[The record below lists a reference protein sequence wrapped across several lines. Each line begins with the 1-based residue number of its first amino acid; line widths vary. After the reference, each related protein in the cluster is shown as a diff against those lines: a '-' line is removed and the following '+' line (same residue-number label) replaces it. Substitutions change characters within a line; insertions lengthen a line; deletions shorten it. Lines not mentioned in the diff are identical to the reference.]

1 MREMMRCTPSRQGD
15 TVVSD
20 SSGSAGA
27 PPSGG
32 LFEVAGKVAVVT
44 GGSRGIGAMI
54 AAGLVSAG
62 CRVYISARKADACD
76 AKAAELAAFGE
87 CVSVPL
93 DLAAPGGVGDLV
105 AEVSR
110 HEDRLHILVNNA
122 GATWG
127 APLEEY
133 PLAAFDK
140 VWNINVKALFALTV
154 ACLPLL
160 RAAASADDPARV
172 INIGSVD
179 GLGVPAMES
188 YAYSTTKAGVHM
200 LTRHLASRLAAESIT
215 VNAIAPGPFDSKM
228 MAFALD
234 DPQTR
239 AAIAAGVPL
248 GRIGEPDDM
257 AGAAIFLASRAGRY
271 LTGTVIPVDGGLST
285 IRR

>member
-1 MREMMRCTPSRQGD
+1 M
-15 TVVSD
+15 VSASSSEAAAQ
-20 SSGSAGA
+20 SSGD
-27 PPSGG
+27 
-32 LFEVAGKVAVVT
+32 LFSVSGKVAVVT

-54 AAGLVSAG
+54 ATGLVRAG
-62 CRVYISARKADACD
+62 CRVYITARKKAACD
-76 AKAAELAAFGE
+76 AKAAELSALGE
-87 CVSVPL
+87 CVSIPL
-93 DLAAPGGVGDLV
+93 DLAAAGGVDDLV
-105 AEVSR
+105 RAVGER
-110 HEDRLHILVNNA
+110 EDRLHILVNNA

-127 APLEEY
+127 APLADY
-133 PLAAFDK
+133 PLDAFDK
-140 VWNINVKALFALTV
+140 LWNVNVKALFALTV
-154 ACLPLL
+154 SSLPLL
-160 RAAASADDPARV
+160 RAAATADDPARV
-172 INIGSVD
+172 INIGSID

-239 AAIAAGVPL
+239 TAIAASVPL
-248 GRIGEPDDM
+248 HRIGEPDDM

-271 LTGTVIPVDGGLST
+271 LTGAVIPVDGGLST